1 MKKPVL
7 EISSFRYFF
16 LCRMAMTMSNQ
27 MLMVIVAW
35 QMYAITHSA
44 FDLGMVGLV
53 QFVPALALCLV
64 VGQIADRYDRRR
76 ILVGCLIAQAAVALL
91 LIAGTLGDWLGREV
105 ILLASL
111 ALGTAK
117 AFQLPTQQALLPTLV
132 PLPLLPRALA
142 INSAGSQFATILGP
156 AIGGFIYVAG
166 AAVVYGACAVMCL
179 FAIAMICLI
188 RHQQA
193 RSVRER
199 VTLHSLFAG
208 IHFIWMRKEVLGAIS
223 LDLFAVL
230 FGGATALLPIFARD
244 VLHTGSWG
252 LGLLRSAPAV
262 GALLV
267 SLYLARYPIQRRVGK
282 MMFGSVALYGLAT
295 LVFALSR
302 SFTLSLAALILTGAF
317 DMVSVV
323 VRQSLVQLETPNDM
337 RGRVSAVN
345 SIFIGASN
353 QLGEFES
360 GITAGWLGAV
370 PSVLLGGAST
380 MLIVALWMKLFPSL
394 ARRAKLTTS

>member
-1 MKKPVL
+1 MKNPVL
-7 EISSFRYFF
+7 EIPSFRYFF
-16 LCRMAMTMSNQ
+16 LSRIAMTLSNQ

-35 QMYAITHSA
+35 QMYDITHSA
-44 FDLGMVGLV
+44 YDLGMVGLA

-64 VGQIADRYDRRR
+64 VGHVADRYDRRR
-76 ILVGCLIAQAAVALL
+76 ILIGCLPGQFSVALL
-91 LIAGTLGDWLGREV
+91 LIMGTLGGWPGREV
-105 ILLASL
+105 ILIASL
-111 ALGTAK
+111 GLGTAK

-132 PLPLLPRALA
+132 PQTVLPGALA
-142 INSAGSQFATILGP
+142 INSAGSQFANIMGP
-156 AIGGFIYVAG
+156 SVGGFIYVAG
-166 AAVVYGACAVMCL
+166 AAVVYGTCAAMSL
-179 FAIAMICLI
+179 FAVAMICQV

-199 VTLHSLFAG
+199 VTLQSLLAG
-208 IHFIWMRKEVLGAIS
+208 IGFIWNRKEVLGAIS

-230 FGGATALLPIFARD
+230 LGGATALLPIFARE

-262 GALLV
+262 GALFV

-282 MMFGSVALYGLAT
+282 LMFGSVALYGLAT

-302 SFTLSLAALILTGAF
+302 SFLLSLAALSLTGAF

-323 VRQSLVQLETPNDM
+323 VRQSLVQLETPNEM

-360 GITAGWLGAV
+360 GLTAGWLGAV
-370 PSVLLGGAST
+370 PSVLIGGAGT

-394 ARRAKLTTS
+394 AQRKKLTAC